1 MKKYISFG
9 VIVLVVLGLIYGIVY
24 LANDKKSGRS
34 KAVSYNRDIRPILSD
49 KCFACHGPDV
59 NKVKAGL
66 RLDIPSRAFAE
77 LEKNKGHYAIVPGYP
92 EKSELMVRI
101 ESNDPKIMMPLPESH
116 LTKLS
121 KDEIDLFRRWILE
134 GAKYEKHWAFVAPIK
149 AALPEVDH
157 SKWVRNEIDNFI
169 LEKMEEKG
177 FDPNDEAPRDALIKR
192 TYSDIIGLPP
202 SYEALNKW
210 RNNPDENWHS
220 QLIDYL
226 LQQPAY
232 GEKMGILWLDL
243 ARYSDSY
250 GFQDDNIRSQW
261 PWRDWVINSFNKNM
275 HYDEFLTNQIAGD
288 LLPNATKANILAT
301 AFFRNHKYTE
311 EGGIIEEEYRVS
323 YNIDKTRTYGKAI
336 LGVTIECAQCHDH
349 KYDPF
354 SNKDYYQLY
363 AFFNESKE
371 KGFEGDVGQSTMAK
385 NPKLYISKE
394 ERSSFLNFVNTVDT
408 GKIEVSVMGDWKAG
422 DTAKPRPT
430 YILSRGSYDAP
441 TNILVRPTALE
452 SIMPYDS
459 TKYGSNRLGL
469 AKWTTNKKNPL
480 TARVFVNFIWQDIFG
495 RGLVKTS
502 GDFGLQGELPS
513 HPELL
518 DWLAVDFMEHNWD
531 IKYLVKKILSSN
543 TYKQSNQISTKQLE
557 QDPENLTYSRS
568 PRIRFKAEIVR
579 DFILSSSGLLNTTIG
594 GPSVKPYQP
603 KGVWESSTSG
613 RGVLAT
619 YKQDHGAA
627 IYRRGL
633 YTFIKLTAPPPSM
646 MIFDASNR
654 DQCEAKRSSTNTPLQ
669 ALTMLNDPTVLEAAR
684 VLGENTSLIK
694 KTLEEKIEQAF
705 ETIVIRKPTK
715 FERQKLLAYCEKQIN
730 VFNKQ
735 PALAS
740 ATLKVGEYD
749 HPKQNYNSSEAAA
762 LMKTI
767 LIMYNLEETII
778 KS

>member
-1 MKKYISFG
+1 M
-9 VIVLVVLGLIYGIVY
+9 
-24 LANDKKSGRS
+24 
-34 KAVSYNRDIRPILSD
+34 
-49 KCFACHGPDV
+49 
-59 NKVKAGL
+59 
-66 RLDIPSRAFAE
+66 LD
-77 LEKNKGHYAIVPGYP
+77 
-92 EKSELMVRI
+92 
-101 ESNDPKIMMPLPESH
+101 D
-116 LTKLS
+116 
-121 KDEIDLFRRWILE
+121 
-134 GAKYEKHWAFVAPIK
+134 
-149 AALPEVDH
+149 
-157 SKWVRNEIDNFI
+157 
-169 LEKMEEKG
+169 
-177 FDPNDEAPRDALIKR
+177 
-192 TYSDIIGLPP
+192 
-202 SYEALNKW
+202 
-210 RNNPDENWHS
+210 
-220 QLIDYL
+220 L
-226 LQQPAY
+226 LQKPAY
-232 GEKMGILWLDL
+232 GEKMAIQWLDL

-250 GFQDDNIRSQW
+250 GFQDDEIRSQW

-323 YNIDKTRTYGKAI
+323 YNIDKTRTYGKAV

-371 KGFEGDVGQSTMAK
+371 KGFEGDVGQSTKAK

-394 ERSSFLNFVNTVDT
+394 ERSNFLNFVNTVDT
-408 GKIEVSVMGDWKAG
+408 GMIEVSVMGDWKAG
-422 DTAKPRPT
+422 DTVKPRPT

-480 TARVFVNFIWQDIFG
+480 TARVFVNFIWQDMFG
-495 RGLVKTS
+495 RGLVKSS
-502 GDFGLQGELPS
+502 GDFGLQGELPT

-543 TYKQSNQISTKQLE
+543 TYKQSNIISKKQLE
-557 QDPENLTYSRS
+557 QDPDNLTYSRS
-568 PRIRFKAEIVR
+568 PRMRFKAEIVR
-579 DFILSSSGLLNTTIG
+579 DYILSTSGLLNTKIG

-613 RGVLAT
+613 RGSLAS
-619 YKQDHGAA
+619 YKQDHGSD

-669 ALTMLNDPTVLEAAR
+669 ALTMLNDPTILEAAR
-684 VLGENTSLIK
+684 VLGENTALSKKSLD
-694 KTLEEKIEQAF
+694 EKIDQAF

-715 FERQKLLAYCEKQIN
+715 FEREKLNAYCKKQ
-730 VFNKQ
+730 VAFFNTK
-735 PALAS
+735 PAVAE
-740 ATLKVGEYD
+740 AALKVGEFE
-749 HPKQNYNSSEAAA
+749 HPKQKYNSSEAAA

-767 LIMYNLEETII
+767 LIMYNLEETIT